1 MDQEAD
7 EIKKKRPKEQI
18 QQQPTEGVQPA
29 AIEAESNV
37 VRYQTHPL
45 HSFRIPKKEDSS
57 IANLKESVR
66 YVDNVDDSNESVL
79 QRLAKLPTERIA
91 ETKINLKE
99 RLLA

>member
-1 MDQEAD
+1 M
-7 EIKKKRPKEQI
+7 
-18 QQQPTEGVQPA
+18 
-29 AIEAESNV
+29 

-57 IANLKESVR
+57 IARLNGPKESAR
-66 YVDNVDDSNESVL
+66 YGDNVDDYNESVL